1 VLFLFASPLAM
12 LLFRRNAVMM
22 EGDILLDDDTEV
34 PHAISLELFA
44 KLSTGSAS
52 PEEVARVF
60 LPHHLETCPSCRALH
75 DRLQEIKGDLGYFDE
90 LVALLESETAPEL
103 ARILESLPATEQLW
117 AAETDESFHTWGLC
131 VYLLQQSKE
140 ACLSDARRATELAI
154 LAVRIALALPRDSY
168 HPDWVQDLQARAFAY
183 LANALKVANELTA
196 ADLAF
201 ADAERRFSW
210 QSPLAEAELLTI
222 KSSLRREQRRYT
234 EALEAAAAALKI
246 YRDQGDRRGT
256 LACHL
261 LQAKAYEETQDWVSA
276 CEVLREAERESSPSD
291 EPRLFAAVHNNL
303 ITCLVELG
311 SYQEAMERLPRAK
324 ELLAVHGRDTDRLRL
339 NWTEALLL
347 DGLGRIEEAETTLRE
362 LQQEFLDRRMP
373 LDATLVSL
381 DLAVVLFKSEKA
393 GALQSLAA
401 ELLPIFEARGLTT
414 EAIVTYTLLQLQRAV
429 EGRTFTLH
437 LAAELAKRV
446 RAEGRER

>member
-1 VLFLFASPLAM
+1 M
-12 LLFRRNAVMM
+12 R
-22 EGDILLDDDTEV
+22 DDDTAV
-34 PHAISLELFA
+34 SHAISLELFA

-52 PEEVARVF
+52 PEEVARIF
-60 LPHHLETCPSCRALH
+60 LPHHIETCPSCRALH
-75 DRLQEIKGDLGYFDE
+75 ERLQEIKGDLGYFDE

-103 ARILESLPATEQLW
+103 ALILESLPPTEQLR
-117 AAETDESFHTWGLC
+117 AAEADESFHTWGLC

-154 LAVRIALALPRDSY
+154 LAVRIALALPKESY

-210 QSPLAEAELLTI
+210 HSPLVEAELLTI

-246 YRDQGDRRGT
+246 YRDLSDGRGV
-256 LACHL
+256 LACRL
-261 LQAKAYEETQDWVSA
+261 LETKVYEATQDWA
-276 CEVLREAERESSPSD
+276 NGCDVLQQAENEAGLSGD
-291 EPRLFAAVHNNL
+291 QRLIAALQSNL
-303 ITCLVELG
+303 VLHLAGAGRFE
-311 SYQEAMERLPRAK
+311 EALERLPQAK
-324 ELLAVHGRDTDRLRL
+324 ELLAEPGRDTDLLRLR
-339 NWTEALLL
+339 WTEALVL
-347 DGLGRIEEAETTLRE
+347 DGLGRIEEAETALRA

-393 GALQSLAA
+393 NTLKTLAA

-414 EAIVTYTLLQLQRAV
+414 EAIVAYTLLQLQRAV
-429 EGRTFTLH
+429 EGRTFSLQ
-437 LAAELAKRV
+437 LVAELARRV
-446 RAEGRER
+446 RAEGRGA

>member
-1 VLFLFASPLAM
+1 M
-12 LLFRRNAVMM
+12 R
-22 EGDILLDDDTEV
+22 DDDTAV

-52 PEEVARVF
+52 PEEVTRVF
-60 LPHHLETCPSCRALH
+60 LPHHIETCPSCRALH
-75 DRLQEIKGDLGYFDE
+75 DRLQEIKDDLGYFDE
-90 LVALLESETAPEL
+90 LVALIESEAAPEL
-103 ARILESLPATEQLW
+103 ARILESLPSTEQLR

-131 VYLLQQSKE
+131 VYLLQQSRE

-154 LAVRIALALPRDSY
+154 LAVRIALALPKDSY
-168 HPDWVQDLQARAFAY
+168 HPDWVQDLQARSFAY

-201 ADAERRFSW
+201 SDAERRFSW
-210 QSPLAEAELLTI
+210 QSPPLEAELLSL
-222 KSSLRREQRRYT
+222 KSSLRREQRRYA

-246 YRDQGDRRGT
+246 YRDLGDRRGV

-261 LQAKAYEETQDWVSA
+261 LQAKSYEESQDWASA
-276 CEVLREAERESSPSD
+276 CDVLRIAESEAQLVD
-291 EPRLFAAVHNNL
+291 DPRLFAALLNNFV
-303 ITCLVELG
+303 TCLAKIG

-324 ELLAVHGRDTDRLRL
+324 ELLARHGGDTDRLRL
-339 NWTEALLL
+339 RWTEALVL
-347 DGLGRIEEAETTLRE
+347 DGLGRSGESETVLRE

-381 DLAVVLFKSEKA
+381 DLSVVLFKSDKPE
-393 GALQSLAA
+393 ALRTLAA

-414 EAIVTYTLLQLQRAV
+414 EAIVAYTLLQLRTAV

-446 RAEGRER
+446 RAEGR

>member
-1 VLFLFASPLAM
+1 L
-12 LLFRRNAVMM
+12 R
-22 EGDILLDDDTEV
+22 DDDTAV

-52 PEEVARVF
+52 PEEVVRVF
-60 LPHHLETCPSCRALH
+60 LPHHIETCPSCRALH
-75 DRLQEIKGDLGYFDE
+75 ERLQEIKGDLGYFDE

-103 ARILESLPATEQLW
+103 ALILESLPPTEQLR
-117 AAETDESFHTWGLC
+117 AAEADESFHTWGLC

-154 LAVRIALALPRDSY
+154 LAVRIALALPKESY

-210 QSPLAEAELLTI
+210 HSPLVEAELLTI

-234 EALEAAAAALKI
+234 EALEAAATALKI
-246 YRDQGDRRGT
+246 YRDLGDRRGT
-256 LACHL
+256 LACRL
-261 LQAKAYEETQDWVSA
+261 LQAKAYEEVPDWASA
-276 CEVLREAERESSPSD
+276 CDLLRTAETEAQLADDSRF
-291 EPRLFAAVHNNL
+291 LAALLNNFV
-303 ITCLVELG
+303 TCLAKIG
-311 SYQEAMERLPRAK
+311 SYQEAMERLPQAK
-324 ELLAVHGRDTDRLRL
+324 NLIAEHGRDTDRLRL
-339 NWTEALLL
+339 RWTEALVL
-347 DGLGRIEEAETTLRE
+347 DGLGRIEEAETALRT

-381 DLAVVLFKSEKA
+381 DLAVVLFKSGKA
-393 GALQSLAA
+393 DALKTLAA
-401 ELLPIFEARGLTT
+401 ELLPIFESRGLTT
-414 EAIVTYTLLQLQRAV
+414 EAIVAYTLLQLQRAV
-429 EGRTFTLH
+429 EGRTFTLQ
-437 LAAELAKRV
+437 LAVELARRV
-446 RAEGRER
+446 RAEGRGA

>member
-1 VLFLFASPLAM
+1 
-12 LLFRRNAVMM
+12 MM
-22 EGDILLDDDTEV
+22 EGNLLRDDDTAV

-60 LPHHLETCPSCRALH
+60 LPHHIEICPSCRALH
-75 DRLQEIKGDLGYFDE
+75 ERLQEIKGDLGYFDE

-103 ARILESLPATEQLW
+103 ALILESLPPTEQLR
-117 AAETDESFHTWGLC
+117 AAEADESFHTWGLC

-154 LAVRIALALPRDSY
+154 LAVRIALALPKESY

-210 QSPLAEAELLTI
+210 QSPLVEAELLTI

-246 YRDQGDRRGT
+246 YRDLGDGRGV
-256 LACHL
+256 LVCQL
-261 LQAKAYEETQDWVSA
+261 LETKVYEVTQDWASG
-276 CEVLREAERESSPSD
+276 CDVLQLAEAAGLPD
-291 EPRLFAAVHNNL
+291 DQRLIAALQFNL
-303 ITCLVELG
+303 VLHLAGAGRYE
-311 SYQEAMERLPRAK
+311 EALERLPRAM
-324 ELLAVHGRDTDRLRL
+324 ELLAKHGRDTDRLRL
-339 NWTEALLL
+339 RWTEALVL
-347 DGLGRIEEAETTLRE
+347 DGLGLIEEAETALRA

-393 GALQSLAA
+393 DALKTLAA
-401 ELLPIFEARGLTT
+401 ELLPIFESRGLTT
-414 EAIVTYTLLQLQRAV
+414 EAIVAYTLLQLQRAV
-429 EGRTFTLH
+429 EAWTFTVQ

-446 RAEGRER
+446 RAEGRGR

>member
-1 VLFLFASPLAM
+1 
-12 LLFRRNAVMM
+12 MM
-22 EGDILLDDDTEV
+22 EGNLLRHDDTADS
-34 PHAISLELFA
+34 HAISLELFA

-60 LPHHLETCPSCRALH
+60 LPHHIETCPSCRALH
-75 DRLQEIKGDLGYFDE
+75 ERLQEIKGDLGYFDE

-103 ARILESLPATEQLW
+103 ALILESLPPTEQLR
-117 AAETDESFHTWGLC
+117 AAEADESFHTWGLC

-154 LAVRIALALPRDSY
+154 LAVRIALALPKESY

-210 QSPLAEAELLTI
+210 HSPLVEAELLTI

-246 YRDQGDRRGT
+246 YRDLGDRRGV
-256 LACHL
+256 LACRL
-261 LQAKAYEETQDWVSA
+261 LQAKAYEEVPDWASA
-276 CEVLREAERESSPSD
+276 CDVLRTAETEAQFAD
-291 EPRLFAAVHNNL
+291 DTRLFAALQNNL
-303 ITCLVELG
+303 VTCLAKIGGYE
-311 SYQEAMERLPRAK
+311 EAMERLPRAK
-324 ELLAVHGRDTDRLRL
+324 ELLAEHGRDTDRLRL
-339 NWTEALLL
+339 RWTEALVL
-347 DGLGRIEEAETTLRE
+347 DGLGRIEEAETALRS

-381 DLAVVLFKSEKA
+381 DLAVVLFKSGKA
-393 GALQSLAA
+393 DTLKTLAA
-401 ELLPIFEARGLTT
+401 ELLPIFESRGLTT
-414 EAIVTYTLLQLQRAV
+414 EAIVAYTLLQLQRAV
-429 EGRTFTLH
+429 EGRTFTVQ

-446 RAEGRER
+446 RAEGRGR